1 MSTSPKFTSFSETE
15 KLSTLTVPIV
25 KRESQVN
32 LNAELVRPTP
42 SSTSLPVAMASLQ
55 RLTLNVSG
63 QDWLPHPNMDHA
75 TEPEIRS
82 IEVLLDRELPRA
94 SESFI
99 YIGRNNFQLVSQHEA
114 ALFRSE
120 RALRW
125 EEKRLERITGTA
137 NNLDAALENCAVFAG
152 AASRSLGCGIADRL
166 GIGHG
171 DILFGQFANGE
182 SRIQVGQSVRDR
194 DTFIVQSIAHPV
206 NDSLVEMC
214 LTADALK
221 RASARSI
228 TAVIPYFGY
237 SRQDRKGGVRGP
249 ISARWAADVYQ
260 TSGIDRVVTI
270 DIHAEQIEGF
280 FNGAMDNLAGFP
292 LMVNHIATKYGS
304 GKITVVSPDAGG
316 MTRAVNASGL
326 LARHLTMRA
335 SRGDSVSDSPIRVEG
350 MYKRRDRPNEVSE
363 SQLIGDGE
371 SVRDA
376 TCILVDDMLDTGGS
390 ALKAAK
396 SLREYGAKN
405 VVICATHALFSKQCV
420 DLFRNTTTS
429 DGRRIVDEVIVT
441 DTLPLTRG
449 KGDLITVVSVETLL
463 AEAIK
468 RICRG
473 DAASLRELS
482 GFCGSFDP

>member
-1 MSTSPKFTSFSETE
+1 MNVQTVEKTADLLAPK
-15 KLSTLTVPIV
+15 
-25 KRESQVN
+25 
-32 LNAELVRPTP
+32 
-42 SSTSLPVAMASLQ
+42 SLALATTSLQ

-63 QDWLPHPNMDHA
+63 QDWLPHQNLDHVS
-75 TEPEIRS
+75 EPEVRS
-82 IEVLLDRELPRA
+82 IEVLLDRELPRT

-99 YIGRNNFQLVSQHEA
+99 YIGRNNFQLVSRHEA
-114 ALFRSE
+114 ELFRTE
-120 RALRW
+120 RALQW
-125 EEKRLERITGTA
+125 EQRRVAELTETTKT
-137 NNLDAALENCAVFAG
+137 LDTALENCAIFAG
-152 AASRSLGCGIADRL
+152 AASRSLGFGIADRL
-166 GIGHG
+166 GISRG

-194 DTFIVQSIAHPV
+194 DTFIIQSIAHPV

-292 LMVNHIATKYGS
+292 LMVNHIAAKYGG

-326 LARHLTMRA
+326 LARHLAIKTA
-335 SRGDSVSDSPIRVEG
+335 QGDALTSSPIRVEG
-350 MYKRRDRPNEVSE
+350 MYKRRDRPNEVAE
-363 SQLIGDGE
+363 SRLIGDGE

-420 DLFRNTTTS
+420 DMFRNTMTT
-429 DGRRIVDEVIVT
+429 DGKRVVDEVIVT
-441 DTLPLTRG
+441 DTLPLSRG

-482 GFCGSFDP
+482 GFCGSFDQ